1 MWHYCLPDGRQ
12 ESFLCPIGT
21 LFNQRHFICDWWYNT
36 NCTASQELYRLN
48 DILYERYTE
57 SRTSKAPKDSRTQE
71 DSPSADGSLS
81 SSSTSEGSYEGQGLQ
96 EAFGERERGEGSPL
110 GFYGLPE
117 ESPKESYGLREESP
131 KESYDHPRDRYDGRW
146 RRMVW
151 WFVLRPFRPWVVKLH
166 SFSKAKSG
174 DILDWIFIER
184 LTKW

>member
-57 SRTSKAPKDSRTQE
+57 SRTSKAPEDSRTQE

-131 KESYDHPRDRYDGRW
+131 KESYDHPRDRYDGR
-146 RRMVW
+146 
-151 WFVLRPFRPWVVKLH
+151 
-166 SFSKAKSG
+166 
-174 DILDWIFIER
+174 
-184 LTKW
+184 